1 LQDTI
6 FLAIGLMLIIEGIF
20 PLFFTE
26 IWKDTF
32 VKITKQRNGQIK
44 FYGLLSMLLGIIIIT
59 FIGN

>member
-1 LQDTI
+1 
-6 FLAIGLMLIIEGIF
+6 MLIIEGIF